1 MARALIGA
9 KDNWY
14 AVEPLAS
21 LRLTGVGNE
30 CNYSDMCSD
39 GDAIYLTSKLKASTA
54 TTHLLSD
61 TMLAY
66 YNNRSE
72 LANRFKQMAWSEN
85 ATTKAAAEQAFY
97 EAVGGDATKD
107 LTKIIDAACRYF
119 LSHDGAT
126 VYVRAAC
133 RALAEFVF

>member
-1 MARALIGA
+1 
-9 KDNWY
+9 
-14 AVEPLAS
+14 
-21 LRLTGVGNE
+21 
-30 CNYSDMCSD
+30 
-39 GDAIYLTSKLKASTA
+39 
-54 TTHLLSD
+54 
-61 TMLAY
+61 
-66 YNNRSE
+66 
-72 LANRFKQMAWSEN
+72 MAWSEN